1 MRRCATA
8 RIRLHTGKRAIMS
21 GTITTGEASMPD
33 ITLLEAIHTLR
44 AIRRFKPDPVPD
56 AALRAVLE
64 AATRA
69 PSGANRQPWRFV
81 VIRDV
86 ESKRRLGEWYASASS
101 KHGDGARSPIIDG
114 MTDVPVLVLV
124 CVDHGRGAPGP
135 GPITHGASIYPAV
148 QNMMLTARGL
158 GLGSTITTMHTREE
172 AAVKAYFDLPESV
185 ETVALIPLGYP
196 AEGEHFGATTRKPV
210 EEVTFAERWGEPASL
225 ATQESMSSDVTLA
238 EAIRTQRAIRRF
250 NPDPVPDASLR
261 TVLEAATRA
270 PSSANRQPWRFIVI
284 REEEPKRLLAEWYLD
299 SWKATYPN
307 WQPARAALRIA
318 SNVYSSA
325 DYLAH
330 HMAGVPMLILV
341 CTQKLSVGAYP
352 GHITRSASIYPA
364 VQNLLLSARA
374 LGLGTTL
381 TTLHT
386 RHEEEVAA
394 YFGIPDDHETVALVP
409 MGYPAEG
416 ERFGRSKRKPV
427 EEVTYYE
434 KWGA

>member
-1 MRRCATA
+1 
-8 RIRLHTGKRAIMS
+8 
-21 GTITTGEASMPD
+21 MPD
-33 ITLLEAIHTLR
+33 ITLLEAVHTLR
-44 AIRRFKPDPVPD
+44 AIRTFSDAPVSD
-56 AALRAVLE
+56 EAVRTVLE

-86 ESKRRLGEWYASASS
+86 ESKRRLGEWYGSASS
-101 KHGDGARSPIIDG
+101 QRGYGARSPFIDG

-124 CVDHGRGAPGP
+124 CVDHGRGTPGP

-148 QNMMLTARGL
+148 QNMMLTALGL
-158 GLGSTITTMHTREE
+158 GIGSTITTMHTREE
-172 AAVKAYFDLPESV
+172 EAVKAYFGLPASV

-196 AEGEHFGATTRKPV
+196 AEGEHFGGSARKPV
-210 EEVTFAERWGEPASL
+210 EEVTFTGRWGEPASF
-225 ATQESMSSDVTLA
+225 ATQESQTSDVTLT
-238 EAIRTQRAIRRF
+238 EAIRTQRAIRHF
-250 NPDPVPDASLR
+250 KPDPVPDAALR
-261 TVLEAATRA
+261 TVLEAATRG
-270 PSSANRQPWRFIVI
+270 PSGSNRQPWRFILI
-284 REEEPKRLLAEWYLD
+284 REQEAKDLMAAWYLD
-299 SWKATYPN
+299 SWKSTYPN
-307 WQPARAALRIA
+307 WQPARTALRIA

-330 HMAGVPMLILV
+330 HMADVPMLILV

-386 RHEEEVAA
+386 RHEEDVAA
-394 YFGIPDDHETVALVP
+394 YFGIPDDHETVALIP

-416 ERFGRSKRKPV
+416 EHFGRSKRKPL
-427 EEVTYYE
+427 EDVTHYG
-434 KWGA
+434 KWSG

>member
-1 MRRCATA
+1 
-8 RIRLHTGKRAIMS
+8 
-21 GTITTGEASMPD
+21 MPD

-44 AIRRFKPDPVPD
+44 AIRTFSDAPVPD
-56 AALRAVLE
+56 EAVHSVLE

-86 ESKRRLGEWYASASS
+86 ESKRRLSEWYASASS
-101 KHGDGARSPIIDG
+101 QRGYGARSPFIGG

-135 GPITHGASIYPAV
+135 GPITQGASIYPAV
-148 QNMMLTARGL
+148 QNMVLTARGL

-172 AAVKAYFDLPESV
+172 AAVKAYFGVPESV

-196 AEGEHFGATTRKPV
+196 AQGEHFGGTTRKPV
-210 EEVTFAERWGEPASL
+210 EEVTFTERWGEPASF
-225 ATQESMSSDVTLA
+225 ATRESLSSDVTLA
-238 EAIRTQRAIRRF
+238 EAVRTQRAIRRF
-250 NPDPVPDASLR
+250 KADQVPDAALR

-270 PSSANRQPWRFIVI
+270 PSGSNRQPWRFILI
-284 REEEPKRLLAEWYLD
+284 RDQEAKDLMAEWYLD

-307 WQPARAALRIA
+307 WQPARTALRIA

-330 HMAGVPMLILV
+330 HMADVPTLILV

-352 GHITRSASIYPA
+352 GHITRSASVYPA

-386 RHEEEVAA
+386 RHEEEVVA

-409 MGYPAEG
+409 IGYPADG

-427 EEVTYYE
+427 EEVTHYE
-434 KWGA
+434 KWGGNNTTA

>member
-1 MRRCATA
+1 
-8 RIRLHTGKRAIMS
+8 L
-21 GTITTGEASMPD
+21 PD

-44 AIRRFKPDPVPD
+44 AIRTFSDVLVPEE
-56 AALRAVLE
+56 AVRTILE

-86 ESKRRLGEWYASASS
+86 ESKRRLGEIYGTASAQR
-101 KHGDGARSPIIDG
+101 GYGARSPFIDG
-114 MTDVPVLVLV
+114 MTEVPVLVLV
-124 CVDHGRGAPGP
+124 CLDHGRGTPGP
-135 GPITHGASIYPAV
+135 GPITQGASIYPAV
-148 QNMMLTARGL
+148 QNMMLTALDL

-172 AAVKAYFDLPESV
+172 EAVKAYFGLPASV

-196 AEGEHFGATTRKPV
+196 AEGEHFGRTTRKPI
-210 EEVTFAERWGEPASL
+210 EEVTFAERWGEPASFG
-225 ATQESMSSDVTLA
+225 TQESQSSDVTLI

-250 NPDPVPDASLR
+250 TSDPVPDGALR
-261 TVLEAATRA
+261 TVLEAATRG
-270 PSSANRQPWRFIVI
+270 PSGSNRQPWRFILI
-284 REEEPKRLLAEWYLD
+284 REQEAKDLMAVWYLD
-299 SWKATYPN
+299 SWKSTYPN
-307 WQPARAALRIA
+307 WQPVRTALRIA

-330 HMAGVPMLILV
+330 HMAHVPMLILV
-341 CTQKLSVGAYP
+341 CMQKLSVGAYP

-394 YFGIPDDHETVALVP
+394 YFGIPEDHETVALIP
-409 MGYPAEG
+409 IGYPAEG
-416 ERFGRSKRKPV
+416 ERFGRSKRKPL
-427 EEVTYYE
+427 EDVTHHE
-434 KWGA
+434 KWGG